1 MKLLINESYLSIH
14 VTQEDLKSIRNN
26 CSSVNKNDRFFSC
39 YDMTP
44 EDRYWLAFQ
53 FNIDT
58 ANKDNFFINSVGFW
72 TPCKKPRKAVDY
84 DSSKLL
90 PDMNLSK
97 GSKYWYT
104 SEGVYR
110 YSNHWG
116 SDVSSCSWYIKDRR
130 YRNYGVSKGNWETA
144 FIKWKD
150 LRALG
155 SIIVLTKEEIEKSTL
170 LSKLFT
176 NVKLDEYNYRP
187 VGFTFSKD
195 VDCTNYIR
203 LI

>member
-1 MKLLINESYLSIH
+1 MKLLIRESYSTINI
-14 VTQEDLKSIRNN
+14 TQKDLEDMRDN
-26 CSSVNKNDRFFSC
+26 CSSIDQNDRFFSC

-44 EDRYWLAFQ
+44 EDRYWLASQ

-58 ANKDNFFINSVGFW
+58 PNENNFFMNSVGFW
-72 TPCKKPRKAVDY
+72 TPCKKPHKPTDY

-90 PDMNLSK
+90 PDMRLYK

-116 SDVSSCSWYIKDRR
+116 SDIASCSWYIKDRK
-130 YRNYGVSKGNWETA
+130 YRNYGVSKGTWETA
-144 FIKWKD
+144 FIRWED

-155 SIIVLTKEEIEKSTL
+155 SIVVLTKEEIEKSTM

-176 NVKLDEYNYRP
+176 NVELQEYNYRP
-187 VGFTFSKD
+187 IGFTFSRNM
-195 VDCTNYIR
+195 DCTNFIG